1 MTERAKS
8 AAKEIIAHAREQ
20 YGWWEAFRSPDLGRA
35 IFMAAY
41 RADRYDLLNATCP
54 GTRPDIMELA
64 RGLTSW
70 SWHAATAAN
79 AENPIFWFCCVF
91 CYCWLCC
98 TACYYS

>member
-20 YGWWEAFRSPDLGRA
+20 CGWREAFRSPDLGRA

-64 RGLTSW
+64 RGDCRKRREPYFWVLLAVLYCLLLFIAP
-70 SWHAATAAN
+70 AAK
-79 AENPIFWFCCVF
+79 
-91 CYCWLCC
+91 
-98 TACYYS
+98 